1 MYALKVRVV
10 GLFMTGLEIGY
21 PVWYLRY
28 GKRGEDHHLLQHARE
43 SGVAREGDEQTRF
56 HRVGNGKTNDL
67 VFQYSSFIEVS
78 IVSVSSSK
86 CSPYYGVP
94 CFFPFLS
101 TLACPRKSGNWSCA
115 ASGPALAAC
124 WSPQTCWVVESTSN
138 RCLWSS
144 TLTSRWNAKVTYT
157 GTLSNGYIYRH
168 SCTSCPW
175 FLMSCRSTLPIVIY
189 LFI

>member
-1 MYALKVRVV
+1 MYTLKVRLLS
-10 GLFMTGLEIGY
+10 LFMTGLETGY

-43 SGVAREGDEQTRF
+43 SGVAREGDEQTRL
-56 HRVGNGKTNDL
+56 HRVSNGNTNDL
-67 VFQYSSFIEVS
+67 VFQYSSVTEVS
-78 IVSVSSSK
+78 VVIVLWSK
-86 CSPYYGVP
+86 CTTYCGVP

-115 ASGPALAAC
+115 ASGPGLAAC
-124 WSPQTCWVVESTSN
+124 WSRQTCLVVESTSN

-157 GTLSNGYIYRH
+157 GTLSNGYIHRH
-168 SCTSCPW
+168 SCTSFPC
-175 FLMSCRSTLPIVIY
+175 FLMSCRPTLPIVIY
-189 LFI
+189 LLI